1 MNKRKKAI
9 IIVLLIIGLILASG
23 CLKRPVPEKA
33 VQQIPTSVITI
44 VPDKN
49 ETNGTSLSK
58 VKVASVYESIIDGN
72 PIGPNRNIEEVSKML
87 NDTHTDLV
95 HRGFFRW
102 NPVPESPENISPEL
116 ITYFAERGNIAPEQ
130 IPPLVEKSGY
140 NYEQL
145 SKSIKTIKEKNPN
158 IIFVGAIAA
167 QRINRIERN
176 DKSGKIY
183 GAEDTWG
190 MALDPQKWNIQ
201 LNGKPLTKEQFQ
213 EMFARSQQW
222 IKPNEQYDWRKA
234 DAYFPDITN
243 PEFQEILLSWAEKQ
257 VDSGADAI
265 WIDGLPQT
273 ALFYRFT
280 KDKKHPMIND
290 LYSASEKIIDGIH
303 NYRTEKKVYVGSW
316 ALPFGLVEGL
326 PYLPPTVD
334 FVTKT
339 PTSNEVLNKELDKIK
354 WVNEITYIKNIYNN
368 APIFVVM
375 DWGGDNLPLFVFSQK
390 LTNEERKNLLKNF
403 DEELEKLG
411 VNFVYPIHG
420 GWMGEGVTIL
430 SFGKW
435 KTYDSLAP
443 EFDTY
448 EIIKQLSLNKSIN
461 ESR

>member
-1 MNKRKKAI
+1 MKIK
-9 IIVLLIIGLILASG
+9 LLIIIGILIIGIVVVSG
-23 CLKRPVPEKA
+23 CMKKTSITNNSVSKVPGPVPA
-33 VQQIPTSVITI
+33 VPSAPVKK
-44 VPDKN
+44 DKI
-49 ETNGTSLSK
+49 LQ
-58 VKVASVYESIIDGN
+58 VKVASIYESIIDGN
-72 PIGPNRNIEEVSKML
+72 PIGPNRSIEEVSKLL
-87 NDTHTDLV
+87 NDTHTDMV

-102 NPVPESPENISPEL
+102 NPVPESPQNISPEL

-130 IPPLVEKSGY
+130 IPPLIEKSGY

-145 SKSIKTIKEKNPN
+145 SKSINVIKEKNPN

-183 GAEDTWG
+183 TTNETWA
-190 MALDPQKWNIQ
+190 MALDPQKWNISF
-201 LNGKPLTKEQFQ
+201 NGKPLTKEQFQ

-222 IKPNEQYDWRKA
+222 IKPNEQYDWRKE

-243 PEFQEILLSWAEKQ
+243 AEFQEILLSWAEKQ

-273 ALFYRFT
+273 SLFYKVT
-280 KDKKHPMIND
+280 KEKNNPMIND

-303 NYRTEKKVYVGSW
+303 NYRPEKKVYVGAW
-316 ALPFGLVEGL
+316 ALPLGLVEGL
-326 PYLPPTVD
+326 PYLPPSVD
-334 FVTKT
+334 FVTMT
-339 PTSNEVLNKELDKIK
+339 VPSNEILNQELNKIE
-354 WVNEITYIKNIYNN
+354 WANEITYAKNIYNN
-368 APIFVVM
+368 VPIFVVM

-390 LTNEERKNLLKNF
+390 LTNEERKNLLKNL
-403 DEELEKLG
+403 DEEFEKMG

-420 GWMGEGVTIL
+420 GWMGEGATIL

-461 ESR
+461 EIG